1 MKRSGQKTIRQAAAA
16 LCAAAFFLGAAG
28 ISSAAQLAPPPQVS
42 AKSAALL
49 DGTTGECLYV
59 KNGEQ
64 RALIA
69 STTKIMTG
77 LLVCEAGELD
87 RTVTVPDAAVGLEG
101 SSMYLKKDETLT
113 RRDLLY
119 GMMLHSGNDAALTL
133 AISVS
138 GSEAA
143 FVRQMNLR
151 ARALG
156 LTQTHFANPH
166 GLDSGENYSTAL
178 DLAHLAQAALQN
190 AQLRAVVSTKT
201 AVCAGRTLTNHNK
214 LLWRYDGCIGVK
226 TGYTRHAGRILVSA
240 AERDGRCSS
249 PSLSRTRT
257 TGATTLRFWTTALPF
272 LGATRRLS
280 AEQEDRMEEERLQK
294 ILARCAGVSRRRA
307 EELIAAGRVRVNGN
321 TAQLGEQADAEE
333 DVIELDGTRVKTR
346 QEPQPVYLMLC
357 KPRGFVTTMHDEKG
371 RRSVAE
377 LVADVPER
385 VYPVG
390 RLDYNSEGLLLM
402 TNDGVLANAL
412 MHPKKSIDKTYLVWV
427 SGYIAGKEQ
436 SLSQSIEIDGRK
448 TSPAAV
454 QLLHKAGTTALFR
467 VTIHEG
473 RNRQIRRL
481 CERAELTVTRLRRVQ
496 EGQLTLGDLKPGQ
509 HRPLTE
515 TELRAIFEEIQK

>member
-1 MKRSGQKTIRQAAAA
+1 M
-16 LCAAAFFLGAAG
+16 
-28 ISSAAQLAPPPQVS
+28 
-42 AKSAALL
+42 
-49 DGTTGECLYV
+49 
-59 KNGEQ
+59 
-64 RALIA
+64 
-69 STTKIMTG
+69 
-77 LLVCEAGELD
+77 
-87 RTVTVPDAAVGLEG
+87 
-101 SSMYLKKDETLT
+101 
-113 RRDLLY
+113 
-119 GMMLHSGNDAALTL
+119 
-133 AISVS
+133 
-138 GSEAA
+138 
-143 FVRQMNLR
+143 
-151 ARALG
+151 
-156 LTQTHFANPH
+156 
-166 GLDSGENYSTAL
+166 
-178 DLAHLAQAALQN
+178 
-190 AQLRAVVSTKT
+190 
-201 AVCAGRTLTNHNK
+201 
-214 LLWRYDGCIGVK
+214 
-226 TGYTRHAGRILVSA
+226 
-240 AERDGRCSS
+240 
-249 PSLSRTRT
+249 
-257 TGATTLRFWTTALPF
+257 
-272 LGATRRLS
+272 
-280 AEQEDRMEEERLQK
+280 EERLQK

-321 TAQLGEQADAEE
+321 TAQLGDTADEQT
-333 DVIELDGTRVKTR
+333 DVIEVDGVRLKR
-346 QEPQPVYLMLC
+346 AAPEHLYMMLN

-436 SLSQSIEIDGRK
+436 SLSQPIEIDGRK

-454 QLLHKAGTTALFR
+454 QLLHEAGTTALFR